1 MPGNSR
7 KRDGMGRIVFFW
19 EVNSGPKLKD
29 FDIFPNKMVDIWPI
43 WVIFTEVFCFE
54 DWAFDFKHELK
65 HCLLHTYWS
74 GQWYTMQNSKQGSW
88 GRVPSPYF
96 PANIPTLFS
105 TVARKTKD
113 QILFFAFFKVLRLNP
128 QVLSNLK
135 LPADDSESGHEPKTK
150 ATAPL

>member
-1 MPGNSR
+1 MVQDVVWAPIYHISNFVAGKLS
-7 KRDGMGRIVFFW
+7 VFLDYR
-19 EVNSGPKLKD
+19 GK
-29 FDIFPNKMVDIWPI
+29 
-43 WVIFTEVFCFE
+43 T
-54 DWAFDFKHELK
+54 
-65 HCLLHTYWS
+65 WS
-74 GQWYTMQNSKQGSW
+74 GQWYTLQNSKQGSW

-96 PANIPTLFS
+96 PAHIPTLFS